1 MSFSL
6 RQLPNGDWV
15 KLARRITF
23 SLDFDR
29 TFTAAPAL
37 WRDFIA
43 GAQAAGHRV
52 VLITRR
58 PDTTADRDEVTRRT
72 KGAGLDRLIFA
83 GATQKE
89 DAARAAG
96 EQIDIWIDDHP
107 AGIPAA

>member
-6 RQLPNGDWV
+6 RQLPDGQWV
-15 KLARRITF
+15 KLARRLTF

-29 TFTAAPAL
+29 TFTAAPQL

-43 GAQAAGHRV
+43 NAHAAGHRV

-58 PDTTADRDEVTRRT
+58 PDTNADRDEVTKRT
-72 KGAGLDRLIFA
+72 ATANLDRLIFA
-83 GATQKE
+83 GQTQKE

-96 EQIDIWIDDHP
+96 ETIDIWIDDHP